1 MNYDILIVGVGGQ
14 GVLTICELITEAA
27 TFKGVPTNFY
37 PTKGMAQRGG
47 FVKAQVR
54 LGRRTIGPN
63 VPEKGA
69 DLVIAVEVSEAL
81 RAVRFIKPGKDFL
94 LFGHVWL
101 PTAVMLGKA
110 DYPTLEQVIEQVQE
124 AGGKIHYLDPEKLPL
139 YGGTPVPA
147 NIFVLGAAI
156 GHTGLGKVID
166 SSEMGRI
173 VQSRWKRDSKRNV
186 FAFQAGMEAL

>member
-1 MNYDILIVGVGGQ
+1 MKYDICIVGVGGQ
-14 GVLTICELITEAA
+14 GILTICDLITEAA
-27 TFKGVPTNFY
+27 TNAGIPVSFY

-63 VPEKGA
+63 IPEKGA

-81 RAVRFIKPGKDFL
+81 RGVRFIKPGKDFL
-94 LFGHVWL
+94 LFGHVWS

-110 DYPTLEQVIEQVQE
+110 NYPSLEQVKKQVQE
-124 AGGKIHYLDPEKLPL
+124 AGGRMYYLDPGKLPH
-139 YGGTPVPA
+139 YEGAPVPA
-147 NIFVLGAAI
+147 NIFVLGVAM

-166 SSEMGRI
+166 PSEMAHTAKN
-173 VQSRWKRDSKRNV
+173 RWKRGAGRNT

>member
-1 MNYDILIVGVGGQ
+1 MKYDICIVGVGGQ
-14 GVLTICELITEAA
+14 GIITICDLITEAA
-27 TFKGVPTNFY
+27 THAGIPANFY

-54 LGRRTIGPN
+54 LGRRIIGPN
-63 VPEKGA
+63 VPEKGS

-81 RAVRFIKPGKDFL
+81 RGVRFIKPGQDFL
-94 LFGHVWL
+94 LFGYVWQ

-110 DYPTLEQVIEQVQE
+110 KYPSLEQVKKHVRES
-124 AGGKIHYLDPEKLPL
+124 GGKMHYLDPKKLPL

-166 SSEMGRI
+166 PSGMGRI
-173 VQSRWKRDSKRNV
+173 VQNRWKRDSKRNV